1 MKRTIVI
8 SAVNIRKGGTLTIL
22 RECLA
27 YLSGLTDE
35 WNVVAL
41 VHDRSLCDYAGI
53 EYIELPGTVRSWGR
67 RLWCEYVTMQGISK
81 ALAARYGSKVHLWLS
96 LHDTSP
102 RVEAEHQ
109 AVYCQ
114 TSFPFLKWKL
124 RDLRMDPKIPLFALF
139 TEYAYKINVRA
150 DEWLIVQAEW
160 LKKGLSRMLK
170 VSPDKFIVAPVK
182 TGGKAV
188 PAGAAVGCPG
198 GDAAAGAAG
207 EDPFTFLYPA
217 SGDCHKNFETL
228 CEAARLL
235 SAEVGP
241 GKFRVLLTIGGG
253 ENRYTRWLK
262 SRWGSV
268 DSICWNGLMTREQL
282 FACYGSSDCLVFP
295 SRVETWGLPI
305 SEFLPT
311 GKPVIVSDLPF
322 AHETT
327 AGASH
332 VAFFDPASP
341 SALKEEMLR
350 IMNGDLSH
358 TVPVERRNISGAA
371 ARSWEEIFSLL
382 LG

>member
-27 YLSGLTDE
+27 YLSGLTE
-35 WNVVAL
+35 KWNVVAL

-53 EYIELPGTVRSWGR
+53 EYIELPDTVRSWGR
-67 RLWCEYVTMQGISK
+67 RLWCEYVTMQGISRE
-81 ALAARYGSKVHLWLS
+81 LAARYGSKVYLWLS

-139 TEYAYKINVRA
+139 TRYAYKVNVRA

-160 LKKGLSRMLK
+160 LKKGLSRLLK

-182 TGGKAV
+182 TGGDAV
-188 PAGAAVGCPG
+188 SGAV
-198 GDAAAGAAG
+198 AG
-207 EDPFTFLYPA
+207 EGPGSVAGEGPFTFLYPA

-235 SAEVGP
+235 SEEVGP
-241 GKFRVLLTIGGG
+241 GKFRVLLTIGGD
-253 ENRYTRWLK
+253 ENRYTRWLR

-327 AGASH
+327 AGAPH
-332 VAFFDPASP
+332 VVFFDPASP
-341 SALKEEMLR
+341 STLKDEMLR

-358 TVPVERRNISGAA
+358 TVPVERRDFSGAV
-371 ARSWEEIFSLL
+371 ARSWEEIFRML

>member
-27 YLSGLTDE
+27 YLSGLAQD

-41 VHDRSLCDYAGI
+41 VHDRSLCDFEGI
-53 EYIELPGTVRSWGR
+53 EYIELPDTVRSWGR
-67 RLWCEYVTMQGISK
+67 RLWCEYVTMHDISRE
-81 ALAARYGSKVHLWLS
+81 LAARYGSKVYLWLS

-139 TEYAYKINVRA
+139 TRYAYKVNVRA

-160 LKKGLSRMLK
+160 LKNGLSRMLN
-170 VSPDKFIVAPVK
+170 VSPDKFIIAPVK
-182 TGGKAV
+182 TGGGAV
-188 PAGAAVGCPG
+188 FAGSSG
-198 GDAAAGAAG
+198 GGL
-207 EDPFTFLYPA
+207 FTFLYPA

-241 GKFRVLLTIGGG
+241 GKFRVLLTVEGG

-268 DSICWNGLMTREQL
+268 DSICWNGNMTREEL
-282 FACYGSSDCLVFP
+282 FSCYDNSDCLVFP
-295 SRVETWGLPI
+295 SRVETWGLPV

-311 GKPVIVSDLPF
+311 GKPIIVSDLPF

-332 VAFFDPASP
+332 VAFFNPSSP

-350 IMNGDLSH
+350 ILNGDLSA
-358 TVPVERRNISGAA
+358 TAPVAHRDFSGAV
-371 ARSWEEIFSLL
+371 ARSWEEIFRML